1 LIDAMDASA
10 VVSLARLSTHL
21 ECLLNPAFLGRADA
35 AVVLAEGGA
44 VVGAYSCILAARSPV
59 LHRHISSTPSGE
71 RPRLELA
78 ELVRGGH
85 RVGREAL
92 HAVLAYMYAGVFK
105 APLQKCADGTCGHA
119 ACRPAIDFVVE
130 STYAACGF
138 QIPELVSLC
147 QVNRRVGSVLAP
159 ISIAILPCV
168 LPPTPWLNGKW
179 SASFEKKTCSLNV

>member
-1 LIDAMDASA
+1 MDASA

-92 HAVLAYMYAGVFK
+92 HAVLGYMYTGVFK

-147 QVNRRVGSVLAP
+147 QVNRGVALYLHHVS
-159 ISIAILPCV
+159 
-168 LPPTPWLNGKW
+168 
-179 SASFEKKTCSLNV
+179 